1 MREVHMIILTF
12 ILGRL
17 GRSELYYSD
26 SEQGLMAVF
35 FYLVYGLFDDVVT
48 ASNCKAFKYRMI
60 KE

>member
-1 MREVHMIILTF
+1 MIILTF